1 MARHPYPANAPE
13 KRRTRAARTLGAT
26 IDNGYYLSY
35 TYAKVG
41 GRQKGG
47 LNKFTTL
54 KNEFVEV
61 YEENGWGRIK
71 LAELLD
77 TEPKVFF
84 QLFRDVFPKH
94 VEQQIENSNRTTV
107 STEEAVRSLNEI
119 MAEVGATDVG

>member
-1 MARHPYPANAPE
+1 MSER
-13 KRRTRAARTLGAT
+13 GA
-26 IDNGYYLSY
+26 GGRF
-35 TYAKVG
+35 AQGHQKVG

-54 KNEFVEV
+54 KNEFVAA

-71 LAELLD
+71 LAELLN

-84 QLFRDVFPKH
+84 QLFRDLYPKQ

-107 STEEAVRSLNEI
+107 STEEAVRSLNEM
-119 MAEVGATDVG
+119 MAKVAAEESTWE